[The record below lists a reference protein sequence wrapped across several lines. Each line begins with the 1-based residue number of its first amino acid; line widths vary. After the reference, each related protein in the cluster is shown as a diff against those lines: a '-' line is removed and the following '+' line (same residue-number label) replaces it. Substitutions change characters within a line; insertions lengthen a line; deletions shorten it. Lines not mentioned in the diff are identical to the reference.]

1 METKTPSHK
10 QKTYLVT
17 VAETVSKKYYIKANS
32 EEEAEEKV
40 FEHETLFNPD
50 EEECVEREVA
60 DIEIY

>member
-1 METKTPSHK
+1 METETPIHK

-17 VAETVSKKYYIKANS
+17 ISETVSKKYYIKANS

-40 FEHETLFNPD
+40 FTHDILFKPD
-50 EEECVEREVA
+50 EEECVEREIS

>member
-40 FEHETLFNPD
+40 FYHDILFNPD
-50 EEECVEREVA
+50 EEECVERELA